1 MFREG
6 RFLII
11 ACQKLCKKITKPQFM
26 AKKSFSMLGN
36 RAHKPYFKQTGT
48 SPMTN
53 QIQLKH

>member
-48 SPMTN
+48 SPMIN
-53 QIQLKH
+53 QI